1 MGTPLAS
8 SGMGERASRGVA
20 SRGVAEPRSGVL
32 GAVQALAGG
41 EREGARESKGGREE
55 ESERAS
61 EREEGGREGGSRRRE
76 RKRET
81 VRERE

>member
-20 SRGVAEPRSGVL
+20 EPSSCVL

-41 EREGARESKGGREE
+41 EREHQEDKS
-55 ESERAS
+55 
-61 EREEGGREGGSRRRE
+61 
-76 RKRET
+76 
-81 VRERE
+81 